1 METTMNPC
9 AAKAQTPKG
18 TLENGLAG
26 GLENARRLASSPAA
40 IVLAALLAAA
50 CAFFSGGGQALP
62 AVFAGLLSLSLT
74 SIAAT
79 AGNINAKN
87 PLRP

>member
-18 TLENGLAG
+18 TLENGLAS
-26 GLENARRLASSPAA
+26 GLENARRLASTPAA
-40 IVLAALLAAA
+40 LMLAALSTAA
-50 CAFFSGGGQALP
+50 CVFFSGAGLAAP
-62 AVFAGLLSLSLT
+62 AIAAGLLSLSLT